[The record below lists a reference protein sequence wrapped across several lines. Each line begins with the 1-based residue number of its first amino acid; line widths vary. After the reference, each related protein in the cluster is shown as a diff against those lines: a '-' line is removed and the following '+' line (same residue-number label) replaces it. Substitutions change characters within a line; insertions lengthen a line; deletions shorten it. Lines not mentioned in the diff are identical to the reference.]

1 MARYVQN
8 LPAKHETQVQFLGL
22 GRSSGEGNGNQ
33 LQYSFLKNPIVRGAW
48 QTTVQ
53 RVTKSQM
60 FVCAKS
66 LQLCL
71 TL

>member
-1 MARYVQN
+1 MAQYVKN
-8 LPAKHETQVQFLGL
+8 LPAKQEMQFQFLWL

-33 LQYSFLKNPIVRGAW
+33 LKYSFLKNPIVRGAW
-48 QTTVQ
+48 QATVQ

-60 FVCAKS
+60 FVCAQS

-71 TL
+71 AL